1 MTVGLTGF
9 GHVYA
14 VHGIVTFDFD
24 ACLMRG
30 MWMHAGPGL
39 NMKYSD
45 SIRFLNQVLVIALL
59 PPLVHLVGLNGSFL
73 AQGQI

>member
-14 VHGIVTFDFD
+14 VHGIVTFDFN

-30 MWMHAGPGL
+30 MWMHAGPGFTSL
-39 NMKYSD
+39 
-45 SIRFLNQVLVIALL
+45 LL
-59 PPLVHLVGLNGSFL
+59 PGKNFL
-73 AQGQI
+73 AA